1 MSVID
6 RILMTPDDEM
16 FELGYRKIE
25 ESNYGAYYEKT
36 EVSGG
41 SEYTHVI
48 AIEYRKGGPIVLTYD
63 KSYIVRYTNNTCDRF
78 SPTVGLSFKEMKAVL
93 RKFRAM
99 AKAYKWDIDG
109 KYIKIK

>member
-36 EVSGG
+36 EVAGR

-48 AIEYRKGGPIVLTYD
+48 AIERRKSGPIVLTYD
-63 KSYIVRYTNNTCDRF
+63 KTNTTSEF

-99 AKAYKWDIDG
+99 AKAHKWDIDG

>member
-25 ESNYGAYYEKT
+25 ESNYGVYYEKT

-41 SEYTHVI
+41 SEYTHII
-48 AIEYRKGGPIVLTYD
+48 AIERRKGGPIVLTYD
-63 KSYIVRYTNNTCDRF
+63 KTNTSEAF
-78 SPTVGLSFKEMKAVL
+78 SPTVGLSFREMKAVL

>member
-1 MSVID
+1 MSVIE

-41 SEYTHVI
+41 CEYTHVI
-48 AIEYRKGGPIVLTYD
+48 AIERRKGGAIVLTYD
-63 KSYIVRYTNNTCDRF
+63 KTNTSSEF

-93 RKFRAM
+93 RKFRSM

>member
-6 RILMTPDDEM
+6 RILRTPDDEM

-36 EVSGG
+36 EVSEG

-48 AIEYRKGGPIVLTYD
+48 AIERRKGGPIVLTYD
-63 KSYIVRYTNNTCDRF
+63 KTNTSSEF

-99 AKAYKWDIDG
+99 AKAHKWDIDG

>member
-6 RILMTPDDEM
+6 RILRTPDDEM

-25 ESNYGAYYEKT
+25 ESNYGVYYEKT
-36 EVSGG
+36 EVAGG
-41 SEYTHVI
+41 SEYIHVI
-48 AIEYRKGGPIVLTYD
+48 AIGRRKCGPIVQSYD
-63 KSYIVRYTNNTCDRF
+63 KTNTSDTF

>member
-1 MSVID
+1 MSIIE

-16 FELGYRKIE
+16 FELGYRKIG

-36 EVSGG
+36 EVSRG

-48 AIEYRKGGPIVLTYD
+48 SIELRKGGPIVLTYD
-63 KSYIVRYTNNTCDRF
+63 KTNTSSEF

>member
-1 MSVID
+1 MSVIE

-41 SEYTHVI
+41 CEYTHVI
-48 AIEYRKGGPIVLTYD
+48 AIERRKGGAIVLTYD
-63 KSYIVRYTNNTCDRF
+63 KTNTSSEF

>member
-1 MSVID
+1 MSVIE

-36 EVSGG
+36 EISGG
-41 SEYTHVI
+41 CEYTHVI
-48 AIEYRKGGPIVLTYD
+48 AIERRKGGAIVLTYD
-63 KSYIVRYTNNTCDRF
+63 KTNTSSEF

>member
-1 MSVID
+1 MSVIE
-6 RILMTPDDEM
+6 RILMTPDDEL

-41 SEYTHVI
+41 CEYTHVI
-48 AIEYRKGGPIVLTYD
+48 AIERRKGGAIVLTYD
-63 KSYIVRYTNNTCDRF
+63 KTNTSSEF